1 MAYVNPIANKQHL
14 LIAEQHIKANF
25 DAAYHLIWKVGT
37 ETGFRITDITEMK
50 YSNID
55 FEKGTIT
62 IAENKGTKSRKARAR
77 LKVLEQV
84 KNELIAANSS
94 SPEKMMQVFITPVKD
109 IYPLVGDLMRPMVD
123 KRIQDAMQSAPEKT
137 RTAKLSKRTLNMIKR
152 RSEKFRAIDEGF
164 IFSRRTLKSNR
175 AKNTEGVISRQ
186 SCWSV
191 FSKLTDV
198 LKGLGEVIKVGC
210 HSLRKIFARHL
221 YFATGKDIGLLMRTI
236 GHSSPEMSLRYIG
249 ITEEEELDAQDKLFD
264 YFNA

>member
-14 LIAEQHIKANF
+14 IIAEQHIKTNF
-25 DAAYHLIWKVGT
+25 DAAYHLIWKIGT
-37 ETGFRITDITEMK
+37 ETGFRITDITEMR
-50 YSNID
+50 YENID
-55 FEKGTIT
+55 FQKGTVT
-62 IAENKGTKSRKARAR
+62 IAENKGTKSRAARAR

-109 IYPLVGDLMRPMVD
+109 IYPLVTDLMRPMVD
-123 KRIQDAMQSAPEKT
+123 KRIDEAMQNAPEKT
-137 RTAKLSKRTLNMIKR
+137 RTAKLSKRTLKLIQAR
-152 RSEKFRAIDEGF
+152 QERYRAIDEGN
-164 IFSRRTLKSNR
+164 IFSRRTLASNR
-175 AKNTEGVISRQ
+175 ARNAEGVISRQ
-186 SCWSV
+186 ACWKV

-249 ITEEEELDAQDKLFD
+249 ITEQEELEAQDKLFS

>member
-1 MAYVNPIANKQHL
+1 MSYVNPIANKQHL

>member
-175 AKNTEGVISRQ
+175 AKK
-186 SCWSV
+186 W
-191 FSKLTDV
+191 
-198 LKGLGEVIKVGC
+198 
-210 HSLRKIFARHL
+210 
-221 YFATGKDIGLLMRTI
+221 
-236 GHSSPEMSLRYIG
+236 
-249 ITEEEELDAQDKLFD
+249 
-264 YFNA
+264 

>member
-25 DAAYHLIWKVGT
+25 DAAYHLIWKIGT
-37 ETGFRITDITEMK
+37 ETGFRITDITEMQ
-50 YSNID
+50 YSNINFD
-55 FEKGTIT
+55 AGTVT
-62 IAENKGTKSRKARAR
+62 IAENKGTKARAARAR

-84 KNELIAANSS
+84 KNELIASNSA

-109 IYPLVGDLMRPMVD
+109 IYPLVDDIMRPLVD
-123 KRIQDAMQSAPEKT
+123 KRIKEAMESAPEKK
-137 RTAKLSKRTLNMIKR
+137 RTARLSKRTLEMLKAR
-152 RSEKFRAIDEGF
+152 QERYRAIDEGN
-164 IFSRRTLKSNR
+164 IFSRRTLSSNR
-175 AKNTEGVISRQ
+175 ARNTEGVISRQ
-186 SCWSV
+186 SCWKV
-191 FSKLTDV
+191 FSKLTDLLV
-198 LKGLGEVIKVGC
+198 GLGEKIKVGC

-249 ITEEEELDAQDKLFD
+249 ITSEEELEAQDKLFS